1 MVFVNKWKFKRTTKT
16 LTLFILG
23 VQGFVFLTNLV
34 NVAYYAKASVGVQT
48 QLDPVLNV
56 SVKVNKTKLTC
67 AVISKDMQTT
77 QDILFVF
84 MRIIIPMFTMII
96 CSYYLI
102 KHVLEVRRRIIRGR
116 NQKRENHFTVAVAFT
131 NVAFFVFNLPIT
143 VYYIIYYYI
152 ILSKVSLT
160 FLGNVQFS
168 LFFSVSYLFS
178 YMFTL
183 CQFWIDL
190 AFNRIF
196 RKEIFA
202 AVFFL
207 LPKKFNRVASE
218 TPNRS
223 INTAR

>member
-1 MVFVNKWKFKRTTKT
+1 M
-16 LTLFILG
+16 LLILV
-23 VQGFVFLTNLV
+23 VQGIVFLINLF
-34 NVAYYAKASVGVQT
+34 NVAYYAKVSVGVQS

-56 SVKVNKTKLTC
+56 SVKVNKTILTC
-67 AVISKDMQTT
+67 TVISKDIQTA
-77 QDILFVF
+77 QDIVF
-84 MRIIIPMFTMII
+84 MFIRILIPMFIMII

-102 KHVLEVRRRIIRGR
+102 KHVLEVRRRIIHGR
-116 NQKRENHFTVAVAFT
+116 NQKRENLFTVAVTFT

-143 VYYIIYYYI
+143 VYYIIYYCITLLKIFLPY
-152 ILSKVSLT
+152 
-160 FLGNVQFS
+160 LGNVQFS
-168 LFFSVSYLFS
+168 LFFRVAYLFS

-202 AVFFL
+202 AAFFL
-207 LPKKFNRVASE
+207 IPKKFNRVASE
-218 TPNRS
+218 TRNRS